1 MESLVVLAR
10 LGRRGKWIL
19 TCQVE
24 SFKALQKNPLPRSEQ
39 GCAVFC
45 FGFCTFTPQTFSC
58 YSLKFFLSA
67 GQFSTSLL
75 WKGKER
81 KL

>member
-1 MESLVVLAR
+1 MESLVVFTR
-10 LGRRGKWIL
+10 LGRHGKRII
-19 TCQVE
+19 TCQAE
-24 SFKALQKNPLPRSEQ
+24 SFKALQKNPLSRSEQ

-45 FGFCTFTPQTFSC
+45 FGFYPTD
-58 YSLKFFLSA
+58 FLFLLFKILFSA